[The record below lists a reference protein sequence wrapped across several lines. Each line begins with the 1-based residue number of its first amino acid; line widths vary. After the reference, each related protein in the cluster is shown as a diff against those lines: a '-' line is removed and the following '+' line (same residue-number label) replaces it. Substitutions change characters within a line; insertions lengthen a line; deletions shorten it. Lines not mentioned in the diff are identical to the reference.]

1 MNKDK
6 VNIAVFISGRGSNL
20 KALIINSKKKKFN
33 FKVAL
38 VISNNKNAK
47 GLSHAKNNKI
57 PYFIFEN
64 FDSKLIVNK
73 IFRIVKKER
82 IKLICLAG
90 FMKIL
95 NPYFINKF
103 KKKII
108 NIHPS
113 LLPKFKG
120 LNTHQRVLKAKE
132 KYTGCSV
139 HFVSK
144 KMDDGKIILKKK
156 LKIKKKDTKK
166 TLEIKVLKLEYE
178 AYSKA
183 VEKVIANFKK
193 KN

>member
-1 MNKDK
+1 MNKNK

-57 PYFIFEN
+57 PSLIFEN
-64 FDSKLIVNK
+64 FNSKLTVNK
-73 IFRIVKKER
+73 IFKILKKKR

-95 NPYFINKF
+95 NPYFINRF

-144 KMDDGKIILKKK
+144 KVDDGKIIIKKK
-156 LKIKKKDTKK
+156 LKIKKKDTEK
-166 TLEIKVLKLEYE
+166 TLEKKVLKLEYE

-183 VEKVIANFKK
+183 VEKVIANF
-193 KN
+193 